1 MWTLQAIEHS
11 AKTPCGYATINNVND
26 HSIED
31 RMESFFLAETT
42 KYLYLIF
49 DQNNFLHNDGQKARI
64 VDTPNGECVV
74 DAGGYIFNTEAH
86 PIDPAIVHCCS
97 AQRQAE
103 REAVRKWEDNYDL
116 LTILDHRD
124 TVSPM
129 LLRKNIR
136 EDVQYLND
144 VNSSETTATS
154 EEGIEFEVDE
164 SFIVDAPHSENESH
178 AEVESKRE
186 TSEDNTESERA
197 SSESKEE
204 TNDFLTAITTKL
216 PNKVATPPPLPQLSK
231 KVFTFKGMPSIS
243 SIPRKEV
250 LEKIKALIHK
260 ARLDDERKS
269 ENGEEA
275 NSAEEL
281 INSMAKIHEEYAK
294 GLMLG
299 CIFMVHNAV
308 RAPPSMD
315 LFLFYYQNIAEHQ
328 FIKDLIKQAKELNTE
343 YLETMKRRA
352 EKARAAAMVPVVV
365 IACQV
370 IPFIVQ

>member
-1 MWTLQAIEHS
+1 MLICALLPSAVEFGVLSRLTGDPQFERVALKALESLWRTRSSLGLVGNHINVQTEYKSAINRYVRKVDWFMWVTMTKGAVSLPIFQSLEAFWPGLLTMIGNVEDASRIMLQYSQVIRQYGFPPEFYNIDSSMSDKRTAFPLRPEMVESLMYLYRATEDPQFLEIAAQIVDAIEHS

-129 LLRKNIR
+129 LLRK
-136 EDVQYLND
+136 
-144 VNSSETTATS
+144 
-154 EEGIEFEVDE
+154 
-164 SFIVDAPHSENESH
+164 
-178 AEVESKRE
+178 
-186 TSEDNTESERA
+186 
-197 SSESKEE
+197 
-204 TNDFLTAITTKL
+204 
-216 PNKVATPPPLPQLSK
+216 
-231 KVFTFKGMPSIS
+231 
-243 SIPRKEV
+243 
-250 LEKIKALIHK
+250 
-260 ARLDDERKS
+260 
-269 ENGEEA
+269 
-275 NSAEEL
+275 
-281 INSMAKIHEEYAK
+281 
-294 GLMLG
+294 
-299 CIFMVHNAV
+299 
-308 RAPPSMD
+308 
-315 LFLFYYQNIAEHQ
+315 
-328 FIKDLIKQAKELNTE
+328 
-343 YLETMKRRA
+343 
-352 EKARAAAMVPVVV
+352 
-365 IACQV
+365 
-370 IPFIVQ
+370 